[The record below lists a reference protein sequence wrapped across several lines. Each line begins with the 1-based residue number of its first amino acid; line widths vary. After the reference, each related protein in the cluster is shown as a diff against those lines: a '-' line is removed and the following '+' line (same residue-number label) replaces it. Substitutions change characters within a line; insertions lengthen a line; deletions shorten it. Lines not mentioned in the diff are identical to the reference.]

1 MEDENTTT
9 PHFNPIFII
18 LQCLLVLEYLMTS
31 FPVNFSLGNPWKQII
46 MRRLKYLVLS
56 EKETSA

>member
-1 MEDENTTT
+1 MEDENTT
-9 PHFNPIFII
+9 PHFNPIFIII

>member
-1 MEDENTTT
+1 MEEENTT
-9 PHFNPIFII
+9 PQFNPIFTI